1 MFGNNKKK
9 DLNRGNDAHIV
20 TTVIGEDT
28 DFKGSLTTQG
38 SVRIEGNFEGQ
49 LHAQGEV
56 YVGTNS
62 KVKAEIFGKKVVVA
76 GEVTGA
82 IEAIAG
88 LEITSTGK
96 VYGDITGDRL
106 TVDEGAIYK
115 GRVNMDVIT
124 AKGPDESFEYRPK
137 NKRDI
142 LPLSKVT
149 VSEELT
155 EQTAAAAFSFRN

>member
-1 MFGNNKKK
+1 MFKRGDKKER
-9 DLNRGNDAHIV
+9 NRLVDASIV

-28 DFKGSLTTQG
+28 EFKGSLTTQG
-38 SVRIEGNFEGQ
+38 SVRIEGQFEGQ
-49 LHAQGEV
+49 LSAQGEV
-56 YVGTNS
+56 YVGQAS

-76 GEVTGA
+76 GEVTGS
-82 IEAIAG
+82 IEAISG
-88 LEITSTGK
+88 LEITSTGR

-124 AKGPDESFEYRPK
+124 AKGADESFEYRPK

-149 VSEELT
+149 VSEELN